1 MAFSHYYWSSR
12 IFFFFF
18 FLIFP
23 CAYPLNFNLSSIGTA
38 NNNSFSTQQDARITD
53 QGILLTRA
61 DYSFG
66 RATYAEPLH
75 LWDNASGILA
85 DFTTHFSFIVYAS
98 NASFFADGFAFFM
111 APVGSRI
118 PDGAEGSGLA
128 LANPA
133 ENSSANHFFA
143 VEFDNFQNEWDVS
156 LPHVGID
163 INSMASVRTAN
174 WDNNFTQRV
183 VNDAWV
189 SYRSSSKL
197 LTVVF
202 TSFSNGSTQRGSLNH
217 TLDLRDYLP
226 EMVSFGFSS
235 GTGQYFEENN
245 ILSWEFNSTSPV
257 HEGYSIVGRKRRA
270 NIGFIMGL
278 SVGLLGLIGGFAL
291 IACLWWKKRKHG
303 DEEEELVLD
312 MEDEF
317 EKGSGPKKFSYRD
330 LARATSNFADAQ
342 KLGEGGFGGV
352 YKGYLKASDSHVAIK
367 KVSQESRQGI
377 KEYASE
383 VRIISRLR
391 HRNLVQLIGWCHEK
405 GKFMLVYELMPN
417 GSLDSH
423 LLKGKSLLTWAM
435 RYKIARGLAAAL
447 LYLHEECE
455 QCVVHRDIKPSNV
468 MLDSNFNA
476 KLGDFGLARLVDH
489 EKGSQ
494 TTVLAGTMAYMAPE
508 CFITHQASKESDVY
522 SFGILALEIACG
534 RKPIDHE
541 ADESRTRIIDWVWDL
556 YGLGRILEAADT
568 KLAGD
573 FNEQEMERLMIVGLW
588 CAHPDSNLRPS
599 IKQAIHVLDFQ
610 AALPTLPAKMPE
622 AAISFTPPESSFS
635 TSLYS
640 SIGTTASDAS

>member
-38 NNNSFSTQQDARITD
+38 NYNSFSTQQDARITD
-53 QGILLTRA
+53 QGIQLTRA
-61 DYSFG
+61 RYSFG

-75 LWDNASGILA
+75 LWDNASGSLA
-85 DFTTHFSFIVYAS
+85 DFTTHFSFIVHAS

-118 PDGAEGSGLA
+118 PVGAEGSGLA

-143 VEFDNFQNEWDVS
+143 VEFDSYRNEWDVV

-163 INSMASVRTAN
+163 INSMGSVSIAN
-174 WDNNFTQRV
+174 WDNSFAQRV

-217 TLDLRDYLP
+217 TIDLRDYLP
-226 EMVSFGFSS
+226 KMVSFGFSS
-235 GTGQYFEENN
+235 GTREYFEENN
-245 ILSWEFNSTSPV
+245 IRSWEFNSTSPV
-257 HEGYSIVGRKRRA
+257 HEEYSSVGRKRRA
-270 NIGFIMGL
+270 NIGFIVGL
-278 SVGLLGLIGGFAL
+278 SVGILVLIFGFAL
-291 IACLWWKKRKHG
+291 VGCLWWKKRKHW
-303 DEEEELVLD
+303 DEEEEELVRD

-317 EKGSGPKKFSYRD
+317 ERGRGPKKFSYRD
-330 LARATSNFADAQ
+330 LARATSNFAVAQ

-352 YKGYLKASDSHVAIK
+352 YKGYLQASDSHVAIK

-391 HRNLVQLIGWCHEK
+391 HRNLVQLIGWCHER
-405 GKFMLVYELMPN
+405 GKLMLVYELMPN

-435 RYKIARGLAAAL
+435 RYNIVRGLASAL
-447 LYLHEECE
+447 LYLHEEWE

-508 CFITHQASKESDVY
+508 CFVTHQASKESDVY

-541 ADESRTRIIDWVWDL
+541 ADESQTRIINWVWAVRNGKDPRS
-556 YGLGRILEAADT
+556 G
-568 KLAGD
+568 
-573 FNEQEMERLMIVGLW
+573 
-588 CAHPDSNLRPS
+588 
-599 IKQAIHVLDFQ
+599 
-610 AALPTLPAKMPE
+610 
-622 AAISFTPPESSFS
+622 
-635 TSLYS
+635 
-640 SIGTTASDAS
+640 

>member
-1 MAFSHYYWSSR
+1 MAFSHYWSSR

-53 QGILLTRA
+53 QGILLTRG

-111 APVGSRI
+111 APVGSQI
-118 PDGAEGSGLA
+118 PDKAEGSGLA

-133 ENSSANHFFA
+133 QNSSANHFFA
-143 VEFDNFQNEWDVS
+143 VEFDNFQNDWDVS

-226 EMVSFGFSS
+226 DLVSFGFSS

-270 NIGFIMGL
+270 NIGFIVGL

-303 DEEEELVLD
+303 DEEEESVRG

-317 EKGSGPKKFSYRD
+317 ERGRGPKKFSYRD
-330 LARATSNFADAQ
+330 LARATSNFADAE

-405 GKFMLVYELMPN
+405 RKFMLVYEFMPK

-423 LLKGKSLLTWAM
+423 LLKGKGLFTWPM
-435 RYKIARGLAAAL
+435 RYKIARGLASAL
-447 LYLHEECE
+447 LYLHEEWE
-455 QCVVHRDIKPSNV
+455 QCVLHRDIKPSNV

-489 EKGSQ
+489 EKGSR
-494 TTVLAGTMAYMAPE
+494 TTDVGGTRDYMAPE
-508 CFITHQASKESDVY
+508 CFFTHQASKASDVY
-522 SFGILALEIACG
+522 SFGILALEIASG

-541 ADESRTRIIDWVWDL
+541 ADKSQTRIVNWVWDL
-556 YGLGRILEAADT
+556 YGMGRILEAADT
-568 KLAGD
+568 KLSGD
-573 FNEQEMERLMIVGLW
+573 FNKEEMERLMMVGLW
-588 CAHPDSNLRPS
+588 CTNPVINLRPS
-599 IKQAIHVLDFQ
+599 IKQAIHVLDLQ
-610 AALPTLPAKMPE
+610 AALPTLPAKRPE
-622 AAISFTPPESSFS
+622 AAISSPENSGD
-635 TSLYS
+635 YEN
-640 SIGTTASDAS
+640 SIVDAFAVVSAD

>member
-1 MAFSHYYWSSR
+1 MAFSHYWSSR
-12 IFFFFF
+12 IFFFFL
-18 FLIFP
+18 LIFP

-38 NNNSFSTQQDARITD
+38 NNNSFSTQQDARFTD
-53 QGILLTRA
+53 QGIQLTRA
-61 DYSFG
+61 SYSFG

-75 LWDNASGILA
+75 LWDNASGSLA

-98 NASFFADGFAFFM
+98 NASLVGDGFAFFM

-118 PDGAEGSGLA
+118 PVGAEGSGLA

-143 VEFDNFQNEWDVS
+143 VEFDSYHNEWDVA

-163 INSMASVRTAN
+163 INSMLSVRIAN

-189 SYRSSSKL
+189 SYSSSSKL

-217 TLDLRDYLP
+217 TDLDLRDYLP

-235 GTGQYFEENN
+235 GTGEYFEENN

-257 HEGYSIVGRKRRA
+257 HEGYSSVGRKRRA
-270 NIGFIMGL
+270 NIRFIVGL
-278 SVGLLGLIGGFAL
+278 SVGILVLIVGFAL
-291 IACLWWKKRKHG
+291 VGCLCWKKRKHG
-303 DEEEELVLD
+303 DEEEELVRD

-317 EKGSGPKKFSYRD
+317 ERGRGPKKFSYHD

-352 YKGYLKASDSHVAIK
+352 YKGYLTASDSHVAIK

-383 VRIISRLR
+383 VNIISRLR
-391 HRNLVQLIGWCHEK
+391 HKNLVQLIGWCHEK
-405 GKFMLVYELMPN
+405 GKLMLVYELMPN

-435 RYKIARGLAAAL
+435 RYKIVRDLASAL
-447 LYLHEECE
+447 LYLHEEWE

-489 EKGSQ
+489 EKGWR

-508 CFITHQASKESDVY
+508 CFVTHQASKESDVY

-541 ADESRTRIIDWVWDL
+541 TDESQTRIINWVWDL
-556 YGLGRILEAADT
+556 YGIGRILKAADT
-568 KLAGD
+568 KLSGD
-573 FNEQEMERLMIVGLW
+573 FNEQEMETLMIVGLW
-588 CAHPDSNLRPS
+588 CAHPVSNLRPS

-622 AAISFTPPESSFS
+622 AAISFIPPEISFS
-635 TSLYS
+635 
-640 SIGTTASDAS
+640 TASDAS